1 MSDIEDEIPL
11 LIMELLRDRIGV
23 DVEDSHTDLIE
34 SGMLDS
40 LRLVMLIATIQ
51 EAFLCEVPL
60 DDFDADCFRSVDRIV
75 EFLWVSSILTARDT

>member
-40 LRLVMLIATIQ
+40 LRLVMLLSLIHI
-51 EAFLCEVPL
+51 
-60 DDFDADCFRSVDRIV
+60 
-75 EFLWVSSILTARDT
+75 